1 MQTIILYVAAGGVV
15 GALRD
20 YANAKD
26 ASATA
31 PMLARGVAAEIKLR
45 LFAGTDRA
53 DAYPISELSNIAAWR
68 FVLDNDFNS
77 ATAPLIVADNAAI
90 AVATVT
96 DTIEES
102 ERSYTEVTIPISAMD
117 TEELAAAIGTAASI
131 TLGGE
136 LSGYDAA
143 GAAVFLLQIDSLT
156 VRNRRESVGEPT
168 PVAGE
173 YLTEAQTRALVSGK
187 MDALGATSGADEVAA
202 VTSSGGIMRTGITK
216 SAMQKVTSSAYTS
229 AAVVSGAFVL
239 YNNAGG
245 SQTFSGFAGS
255 SGGVT
260 GGVLDVAFDS
270 ATATLIVSG
279 GSSGVSIPMSGLL
292 NVYQPQGNQYIDSAV
307 GTLQTVRPYFFQMPV
322 TSGEIVRNGS
332 SYIRVLESGT
342 LAISAEG
349 PNLAYSDVSAA
360 SAGSATVASG
370 GYVIAD
376 GDLYRLDGLN
386 PSSSPALSSL
396 LINNPIQLAVTSDYR
411 IRATLLGGGV
421 SSGGITSV
429 DYSDTEYADVGII
442 DETVLVTSIVVNGS
456 STITDSGTL
465 TAVVTPSSATN
476 AGVAWSS
483 SDQTKATVTSG
494 GAVTVLAAGQV
505 TITASAVDGSG
516 VTGSKTIT
524 CALTPV
530 TVAVTGITITGASA
544 ITNSG
549 TLTAVVTPS
558 DASNPAVTWSSSNP
572 DVATVSSSGVV
583 TVLVSGSATITAA
596 SVSNPE
602 VSGTHALTCTKTAAQ
617 DALVES
623 IALSGAYTQ
632 GGANYVID
640 SATLTASAAPSSAAN
655 QAITWSSTAPDV
667 ATVTSGG
674 AVTVLA
680 AGSANIVAVA
690 ADGGGAS
697 SVYPISAIIAGTD
710 DGVAIAAPV
719 GILESGTLGI
729 TGTTT
734 QLYQFAV
741 EDNARATIDSATGAV
756 ACSAD
761 ASGTSSCDLTY
772 YLKRVTTTA
781 GATANVAS
789 AAVPTIHEAAMV
801 DLTGRVGYIP
811 NFSAIVGFGHTVYCD
826 FVMERNTAS
835 ATYLFSDRV
844 ATGSGAPFVLAR
856 LSSTSGGI
864 SVACGGLRFAR
875 NSSEETYPVGSA
887 LETHVYMKTSTAGAD
902 AGNAV
907 RYGFE
912 GSQGVNSDYLATWS
926 AATTNALCLGI
937 NLEYPATILGATAN
951 ELASQ
956 LSSGTIVPKSA
967 ERAVKLKRLVIFR
980 NQLVESAAVLASAMT
995 ADTYVV
1001 GTNDGRLLNLVETTA
1016 DQPVIS
1022 TAEEA

>member
-1 MQTIILYVAAGGVV
+1 MSDPINPFYLPVITLSAPSDADDTRFADGAPYTASDFITVGDGASPDHRGVLMLTKGGMMTIKGEGGVYV
-15 GALRD
+15 NVD
-20 YANAKD
+20 W
-26 ASATA
+26 
-31 PMLARGVAAEIKLR
+31 ARLYSKIQYPAA
-45 LFAGTDRA
+45 
-53 DAYPISELSNIAAWR
+53 
-68 FVLDNDFNS
+68 
-77 ATAPLIVADNAAI
+77 
-90 AVATVT
+90 
-96 DTIEES
+96 
-102 ERSYTEVTIPISAMD
+102 
-117 TEELAAAIGTAASI
+117 
-131 TLGGE
+131 
-136 LSGYDAA
+136 
-143 GAAVFLLQIDSLT
+143 
-156 VRNRRESVGEPT
+156 
-168 PVAGE
+168 
-173 YLTEAQTRALVSGK
+173 
-187 MDALGATSGADEVAA
+187 ATSGVEEVAA

-255 SGGVT
+255 SEGIT

-292 NVYQPQGNQYIDSAV
+292 NVYQPQGNLYIDSAV
-307 GTLQTVRPYFFQMPV
+307 GTLQTVRQYFFQMPV
-322 TSGEIVRNGS
+322 TSGEIVKNGS
-332 SYIRVLESGT
+332 SYIRLLESGA

-349 PNLAYSDVSAA
+349 PNLAYSDVSAV

-429 DYSDTEYADVGII
+429 DYSDTEYAEVDAA
-442 DETVLVTSIVVNGS
+442 DEPVPVTSIVVNGP

-465 TAVVTPSSATN
+465 TAVVAPSSATN
-476 AGVAWSS
+476 AGVTWSS

-494 GAVTVLAAGQV
+494 GAVTVLAIGQV

-516 VTGSKTIT
+516 VVGSKTIT
-524 CALTPV
+524 CFLTPAA
-530 TVAVTGITITGASA
+530 VAVTGITITGAST
-544 ITNSG
+544 ITDSG
-549 TLTAVVTPS
+549 TLMAVVTPS
-558 DASNPAVTWSSSNP
+558 DASNLTVAWSSSNP

-583 TVLVSGSATITAA
+583 TVLASGSATITAT

-602 VSGTHALTCTKTAAQ
+602 VSGTHEVTCTKTTSQ
-617 DALVES
+617 DVLVES
-623 IALSGAYTQ
+623 IALSGAYAQ
-632 GGANYVID
+632 DGVNYIID
-640 SATLTASAAPSSAAN
+640 SGTLAATASPSSAAN
-655 QAITWSSTAPDV
+655 RAVTWSSSAPSV
-667 ATVTSGG
+667 ASVTSGG
-674 AVTVLA
+674 TVTVLA
-680 AGSANIVAVA
+680 AGSANIVAAA

-697 SVYPISAIIAGTD
+697 AVYPISAIIAGAD
-710 DGVAIAAPV
+710 DGVALAAPV

-741 EDNARATIDSATGAV
+741 EDNTRATIDSATGAV

-761 ASGTSSCDLTY
+761 ATGASSCDLTY
-772 YLKRVTTTA
+772 YLKRVTNTS
-781 GATANVAS
+781 GATTDVAS

-801 DLTGRVGYIP
+801 DLTGRVGYVP
-811 NFSAIVGFGHTVYCD
+811 NFSAIVGSGHTVYCD
-826 FVMERNTAS
+826 FVLERNTSS
-835 ATYLFSDRV
+835 ATYLFSDRG
-844 ATGSGAPFVLAR
+844 ATGSSAPFVLAR
-856 LSSTSGGI
+856 LGSTQGGI
-864 SVACGGLRFAR
+864 SFACGGLRYAMN
-875 NSSEETYPVGSA
+875 NSDETYPVGSA
-887 LETHVYMKTSTAGAD
+887 LETHAYMKT
-902 AGNAV
+902 NAV
-907 RYGFE
+907 
-912 GSQGVNSDYLATWS
+912 GSNSGNEVHYYFGDNQTGSSDYLAAWS

-937 NLEYPATILGATAN
+937 NFEYPATILGATAN
-951 ELASQ
+951 ELASR

-1016 DQPVIS
+1016 NQPVIS